1 MFVFWLKNQVL
12 HISCLFSALVFLWNF
27 LESFFVSSFDPSKN
41 TWNWC
46 IQSTKQIT
54 NPNRFGSRF
63 RFQKETSKR
72 LWLHCYHLQKLLYF
86 YKVKAIIYDLIK
98 NHVRGPSQTM
108 LTRFWL
114 FLTTNTPSIDIFC
127 GMNVDKEQIFLD
139 NLPTLSCKRSLWMTP
154 IPCTVIWRDMGVDWN
169 GIYWQSHCP

>member
-1 MFVFWLKNQVL
+1 MSTQTFPPPVYQSICVTYGNKRSIKVYLTLFLERSGICISVCILTQEPGL

-114 FLTTNTPSIDIFC
+114 SLTTN
-127 GMNVDKEQIFLD
+127 
-139 NLPTLSCKRSLWMTP
+139 
-154 IPCTVIWRDMGVDWN
+154 IPLTFSVV
-169 GIYWQSHCP
+169 